1 MEVKD
6 LELGLKIHSWNRWI
20 PIQQSLNVH
29 KLSIVLLLLNQL
41 VHYSFATSSETKGGI
56 QITRT
61 FNTDDSLQKTT
72 NRVHKIESTRH
83 DACIT
88 AWGEHKLQIQQI
100 CQLKSVKRDTFI
112 GWLRGAKDHDIE
124 VPHVLLR
131 WRRANPWRCTHDKKN
146 KSRIDRT
153 INMSN
158 ETRAVA
164 SDSRLHQNSQKKYL
178 AKQQSGTWFAEEP
191 LRLLHRSKFA
201 TD

>member
-1 MEVKD
+1 MYTSPLLICNFFRNK
-6 LELGLKIHSWNRWI
+6 RR
-20 PIQQSLNVH
+20 QQ
-29 KLSIVLLLLNQL
+29 
-41 VHYSFATSSETKGGI
+41 
-56 QITRT
+56 
-61 FNTDDSLQKTT
+61 NTI

-83 DACIT
+83 NACIT
-88 AWGEHKLQIQQI
+88 AWGAHRLQIQQI
-100 CQLKSVKRDTFI
+100 SQLKSVKRDTFI
-112 GWLRGAKDHDIE
+112 GWLRGAKDHNIE

-131 WRRANPWRCTHDKKN
+131 RRRANPWRCTHDKKN